1 MSNGGNR
8 NTSGQTGL
16 VEWDEFLDL
25 LRNSGRESVAMLW
38 NPDDPLMRQE
48 NYRYLLIGLAQGY
61 LMIFHADPDY
71 PDWVTFINSGFP
83 NAGPNPDTIYW
94 YSPIRADGVYR
105 ISGTRG
111 SVYYCDIQVAGG
123 MLGMFDQPG
132 PRLSGVDLD
141 TIKIEADGSFELIFS
156 KERPHGYQG
165 NWHQLDPRAMDLCVR
180 QVSYDWVNEVDARLA
195 IERLDVPARKPRVTK
210 EQLSGRL
217 KQLVRYVDVWGQF
230 WLKYTRDLRA
240 QNVINRLERMR
251 VGENIGG
258 LDEQYYYHGIYDLT
272 PDEALIVETDVPRK
286 CFYWNI
292 HICDEQFLGVDWTN
306 CQSSINGH
314 QARIDSD
321 GRFRAVVAMRD
332 PGVPNWLDTAG
343 FNRGQFMGR
352 WLRSDSTPLPT
363 AKKVLFADIRKHLP
377 ADTPTMSPQE
387 RDASLRLRRRG
398 AQLRRRW

>member
-1 MSNGGNR
+1 MSDEAFGAMA
-8 NTSGQTGL
+8 
-16 VEWDEFLDL
+16 EWNDFLDL

-38 NPDDPLMRQE
+38 DPGDPRMRLE
-48 NYRYLLIGLAQGY
+48 NYRYMLISLAQGF

-83 NAGPNPDTIYW
+83 NAGPNPDTIYC
-94 YSPIRADGVYR
+94 YTPIRADGVYR
-105 ISGTRG
+105 VWGTRG

-123 MLGMFDQPG
+123 MLGMFDRPG

-141 TIKIEADGSFELIFS
+141 TLKIEADGTFELILS
-156 KERPHGYQG
+156 KERPRGYQG
-165 NWHQLDPRAMDLCVR
+165 NWHPLDPRALDLCVR

-195 IERLDVPARKPRVTK
+195 IERLDVPAARPRVK
-210 EQLSGRL
+210 PEQLSAKL

-240 QNVINRLERMR
+240 AGVVNRLEQMR
-251 VGENIGG
+251 IGENIGG
-258 LDEQYYYHGIYDLT
+258 LEEQYYYHGIYDIT
-272 PDEALIVETDVPRK
+272 PQDALIVETDVPKK

-306 CQSSINGH
+306 CQSSINGR
-314 QARIDSD
+314 QARLDSD
-321 GRFRAVVAMRD
+321 GRFRAVVAMQD

-343 FNRGQFMGR
+343 FSAGQFMGR

-363 AKKVLFADIRKHLP
+363 VKKVPLAELRKHLP
-377 ADTPTMSPQE
+377 ADTPVVSAQE
-387 RDASLRLRRRG
+387 RDATLRLRRRG